1 MPLNVR
7 HHVGEHYP
15 AGTVHHLLIVQIAT
29 EVVSYG
35 TPHHDANVWDGVL
48 WVNTLQKMLLTRSTL
63 HKHTNMT
70 ITCMKVEPAINPEHY
85 RAPIDT
91 SGDVSRSLTR
101 GMHVCTSDTNKR
113 FSIVHVNSWG
123 HFYFDLCY

>member
-48 WVNTLQKMLLTRSTL
+48 WVNTL
-63 HKHTNMT
+63 
-70 ITCMKVEPAINPEHY
+70 
-85 RAPIDT
+85 
-91 SGDVSRSLTR
+91 
-101 GMHVCTSDTNKR
+101 
-113 FSIVHVNSWG
+113 
-123 HFYFDLCY
+123 